1 MTKRMV
7 GLAIMMMTV
16 MNTITTMMKTEIS
29 KGPTIA
35 IHRPSPWRSSPSHG
49 LVDGITAPIIC
60 NCIYFKLSLKVYYI
74 FESYVFDH
82 PSTFLSPS
90 IQTANISKT
99 NWCFLCKWTL
109 YSKEMIRYGCY
120 CKTKARLA
128 DNSRREFLLLSTT
141 NAIGHSV
148 LQLAHQRYASHIG
161 LWIPKILGFSRVSS
175 SRLHRADNGSSLA
188 GHRCCKSCLRGPV
201 VSVLVDWW
209 WCASH
214 FASSTTGRLP
224 TAPALPMPFQC
235 TLHVM
240 RIIFINGPGTREP
253 TSTI

>member
-1 MTKRMV
+1 M
-7 GLAIMMMTV
+7 
-16 MNTITTMMKTEIS
+16 
-29 KGPTIA
+29 
-35 IHRPSPWRSSPSHG
+35 
-49 LVDGITAPIIC
+49 
-60 NCIYFKLSLKVYYI
+60 YI
-74 FESYVFDH
+74 FDY

-235 TLHVM
+235 TLHIM
-240 RIIFINGPGTREP
+240 RIIFIKGPCTLYKGTYKYYLADYFRYEG
-253 TSTI
+253 TSRGPPPILLWKAVTKISPNKNRPHSVLRQECSRISPL